1 MQFASQQ
8 ELSTACLVLR
18 SLYDGDVIEWPIDSD
33 HPLRAIFEALEQQG
47 YIARWDR
54 TWPRHDRYR
63 LTERGIAEI
72 ERLYRPAGSEQLWN
86 DIRARNLS
94 PRDRRAYLQTQGY
107 DPFLW
112 PLLHDPST
120 HWSSYGAYRGRYYD
134 YFWEDDYGFRYRHS
148 DPYASYDTTPDQPLA
163 PAAAAALAQYNLDLD
178 REAHQDDALAGVA
191 PASHDYDVS

>member
-8 ELSTACLVLR
+8 ELSTAYLVLR
-18 SLYDGDVIEWPIDSD
+18 SLYEGDVIEWPIDSD
-33 HPLRAIFEALEQQG
+33 HPLRAIFEGLEQQG

-72 ERLYRPAGSEQLWN
+72 ERQYTPTGSEQMWN
-86 DIRARNLS
+86 DIRGRNLS
-94 PRDRRAYLQTQGY
+94 PRDRRSYLQSQGY
-107 DPFLW
+107 DPYLW

-120 HWSSYGAYRGRYYD
+120 HWDSYRDYRGRYYD
-134 YFWEDDYGFRYRHS
+134 YFWEDDYGFRYRHTY
-148 DPYASYDTTPDQPLA
+148 PYATYDTTPDQPLA
-163 PAAAAALAQYNLDLD
+163 PAAAAAVAQYNLDLD
-178 REAHQDDALAGVA
+178 REALHDDALAGVA